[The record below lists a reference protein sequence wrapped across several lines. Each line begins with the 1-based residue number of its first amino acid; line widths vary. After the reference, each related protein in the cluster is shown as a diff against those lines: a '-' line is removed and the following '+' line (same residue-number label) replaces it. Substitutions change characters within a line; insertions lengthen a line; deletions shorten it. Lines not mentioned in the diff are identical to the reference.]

1 MSRRKKRAVLAVS
14 VLGVFVLAVLVFV
27 LGFRVTAVKVTG
39 NKFYTEDEIRSM
51 ILDDDT
57 FLAGNSILAGFIRT
71 EEKTKE
77 ANMIDTVSVS
87 RQGRNTLVLKVKE
100 KQLIGYVEYQGRYV
114 NFDRQGIVQIITDAP
129 VEDVPRVDGLE
140 ITDVQEQEKLNGVN
154 SSKLNTILSVGK
166 MLEKT
171 AQKPDRLEFG
181 TLNQLVLYYG
191 DIEVRMGDDENM
203 EEKMNRLEG
212 ILPELSG
219 MKGILHME
227 NVSENS
233 RNVVFDQDTGAAAD
247 SSEDAE
253 TSEGTEDGGSGD
265 GSSGE
270 NSGTGSPDGTDINDY
285 YQQESGESQN
295 SGQEDSYSEDG
306 SYDGTDSYSEDGSYD
321 GTDSYSED
329 GSSDGTDGYSED
341 GSYDGTD
348 SYSEDGSYDGTDSYS
363 EDGSY
368 GGTDSYGE
376 DGSYSG
382 YGDGS
387 GLEYTDGSD
396 ASEE

>member
-233 RNVVFDQDTGAAAD
+233 RNVVFDQDTGAAD

-285 YQQESGESQN
+285 YQQGSGESQN
-295 SGQEDSYSEDG
+295 SGQEDSYSENGSYDETDGYSEDG

-321 GTDSYSED
+321 GTD
-329 GSSDGTDGYSED
+329 G
-341 GSYDGTD
+341 
-348 SYSEDGSYDGTDSYS
+348 YSEDGSYDGTDSYS

>member
-233 RNVVFDQDTGAAAD
+233 RNVVFDQDTGAAD

-265 GSSGE
+265 GFSGE

-285 YQQESGESQN
+285 YQQGSGESQN
-295 SGQEDSYSEDG
+295 SGQEDSYSENGSYDETDGYSEDG
-306 SYDGTDSYSEDGSYD
+306 SYDGTDSYSEDGSY
-321 GTDSYSED
+321 
-329 GSSDGTDGYSED
+329 DGTDGYSED

>member
-233 RNVVFDQDTGAAAD
+233 RNVVFDQDTGAAD

-285 YQQESGESQN
+285 YQQGSGESQN
-295 SGQEDSYSEDG
+295 SGQEDSYSENG
-306 SYDGTDSYSEDGSYD
+306 SYDE
-321 GTDSYSED
+321 
-329 GSSDGTDGYSED
+329 TDG
-341 GSYDGTD
+341 
-348 SYSEDGSYDGTDSYS
+348 YSEDGSYDGTDSYS

>member
-77 ANMIDTVSVS
+77 ANMIDTVSVR

-191 DIEVRMGDDENM
+191 DIEVRMGDDESM

-233 RNVVFDQDTGAAAD
+233 RNVVFDQDTGAAD

-253 TSEGTEDGGSGD
+253 TSEGTEDDGSGD

-285 YQQESGESQN
+285 YQQGSGESQN
-295 SGQEDSYSEDG
+295 SGQEDSYSENGSYDETDGYSEDG
-306 SYDGTDSYSEDGSYD
+306 SYDGTDSYSEDGSY
-321 GTDSYSED
+321 
-329 GSSDGTDGYSED
+329 DGTDGYSED

-376 DGSYSG
+376 DGSYSS

>member
-233 RNVVFDQDTGAAAD
+233 RNVVFDQDTGAAD

-253 TSEGTEDGGSGD
+253 TSEGTEDDGSGD

-285 YQQESGESQN
+285 YQQGSGESQN
-295 SGQEDSYSEDG
+295 SGQEDSYSENG

-329 GSSDGTDGYSED
+329 GSYDGTDGYSED

-348 SYSEDGSYDGTDSYS
+348 SYSEDGSYGGTDSYS

>member
-233 RNVVFDQDTGAAAD
+233 RNVVFDQDTGAAD

-265 GSSGE
+265 GFSGE

-285 YQQESGESQN
+285 YQQGSGESQN
-295 SGQEDSYSEDG
+295 SGQEDSYSENGSYDETDGYSEDG

-321 GTDSYSED
+321 GTD
-329 GSSDGTDGYSED
+329 G
-341 GSYDGTD
+341 
-348 SYSEDGSYDGTDSYS
+348 YSEDGSYDGTDSYS

>member
-233 RNVVFDQDTGAAAD
+233 RNVVFDQDTGAAD

-285 YQQESGESQN
+285 YQQGSGESQN
-295 SGQEDSYSEDG
+295 SGQEDSYSENGSYDETDGYSEDG
-306 SYDGTDSYSEDGSYD
+306 SYDGTDSYSEDGSY
-321 GTDSYSED
+321 
-329 GSSDGTDGYSED
+329 DGTDGYSED